1 MSSDMQFEV
10 LMEQIAR
17 ISADTGIQP
26 GSLVA
31 ELSDILKLKYG
42 GLLLEKERDL
52 INEVRTK
59 ILTRLYNTD
68 GHTIDLG
75 TADANRHFRLDELE
89 GRYLDNALGE
99 LLAEGLLAQ
108 EGRRIRLSD
117 AGVLKYKEIYGEL

>member
-1 MSSDMQFEV
+1 MQFEV

-17 ISADTGIQP
+17 ISVDTGIPP

-42 GLLLEKERDL
+42 GLLLEKEREL
-52 INEVRTK
+52 VIEVRSK

-75 TADANRHFRLDELE
+75 KADANRHFRLDELE
-89 GRYLDNALGE
+89 NRYLDNAVGE

-108 EGRRIRLSD
+108 EGRRVRLTD